1 MSKRFI
7 ATVRTPVFRGLLWLY
22 RNAPLSIRQKRRIG
36 NFALRLWPRLT
47 TETMLAKSRSLS
59 RTLASHLHPSR
70 QDGILPSK
78 ILVIDHRLPTPDRMS
93 GSVRL
98 DAILE
103 LLAQDGCPITF
114 VSDSGGRR

>member
-47 TETMLAKSRSLS
+47 TETMLAKAGVYHGHWHRICIHHV
-59 RTLASHLHPSR
+59 RMAYYHLKSW
-70 QDGILPSK
+70 
-78 ILVIDHRLPTPDRMS
+78 
-93 GSVRL
+93 
-98 DAILE
+98 
-103 LLAQDGCPITF
+103 
-114 VSDSGGRR
+114 